1 MARPAP
7 GVLVSESADAGSA
20 ELAELAEAYGVAMS
34 YEDSKSRQTAVAA
47 HTVVDVL
54 HALGVDAST
63 PAAIGAALD
72 AVRRRGA
79 SRTAVPPVRLPT
91 PSGRTWGWMLQLY
104 SLRGQGS
111 WGMGDYRDLAD
122 IVRWS
127 GSAEGGRA
135 GLVLCNPFHAMTP
148 VPTLED
154 SPYFP
159 SSRRFRSPLYL
170 RIEDV
175 PEYALSDEATRARV
189 DGLRPPTTS
198 GLIDRDAVWSAKR
211 AALETLWLYVRQ
223 DQLDD
228 FRADQGAA
236 LDRFA
241 LFGVLAEEHGP
252 DWRAWP
258 AELRNPAGPAVAQA
272 RDLHD
277 DRVRFHAWL
286 QLLCDEQLATA
297 AQAAREAGMPVGIV
311 HDLAVGVDPGGA
323 DAWALQ
329 DVLAVGATVG
339 CPPDSFNQLGQDWQL
354 PPWHPTRL
362 AEADYQPFRDMVR
375 SVLRH
380 AGGIRIDHVMGLFRL
395 WWIPDGNPASE
406 GAYVSYDW
414 RALIGVLTQEARRE
428 GAVVIGEDLGTV
440 ETRVTDAMAD
450 AGILG
455 CDVAWFK
462 RDKTGRTYLPP
473 DQWRASAIASVT
485 THDLPTVAGW
495 FTDEVVR
502 VRAELG
508 LLDGPVEDERA
519 RTAQERAALLTML
532 REESLLGDSNDLAEI
547 ALALH
552 RLLVASPA
560 AIVVAAPGDAV
571 GDMRQPNLPG
581 TLDEYPNW
589 RLPLTDGA
597 GQPMTIEELQDDVRV
612 RRLIGVMAGLG
623 APAPG
628 QTPSSD
634 TVTRV
639 SDAPGDRDLR

>member
-1 MARPAP
+1 
-7 GVLVSESADAGSA
+7 
-20 ELAELAEAYGVAMS
+20 
-34 YEDSKSRQTAVAA
+34 
-47 HTVVDVL
+47 
-54 HALGVDAST
+54 
-63 PAAIGAALD
+63 
-72 AVRRRGA
+72 
-79 SRTAVPPVRLPT
+79 
-91 PSGRTWGWMLQLY
+91 
-104 SLRGQGS
+104 
-111 WGMGDYRDLAD
+111 
-122 IVRWS
+122 
-127 GSAEGGRA
+127 
-135 GLVLCNPFHAMTP
+135 
-148 VPTLED
+148 
-154 SPYFP
+154 
-159 SSRRFRSPLYL
+159 
-170 RIEDV
+170 
-175 PEYALSDEATRARV
+175 
-189 DGLRPPTTS
+189 
-198 GLIDRDAVWSAKR
+198 
-211 AALETLWLYVRQ
+211 
-223 DQLDD
+223 
-228 FRADQGAA
+228 
-236 LDRFA
+236 
-241 LFGVLAEEHGP
+241 
-252 DWRAWP
+252 
-258 AELRNPAGPAVAQA
+258 
-272 RDLHD
+272 
-277 DRVRFHAWL
+277 
-286 QLLCDEQLATA
+286 
-297 AQAAREAGMPVGIV
+297 
-311 HDLAVGVDPGGA
+311 
-323 DAWALQ
+323 
-329 DVLAVGATVG
+329 
-339 CPPDSFNQLGQDWQL
+339 
-354 PPWHPTRL
+354 
-362 AEADYQPFRDMVR
+362 VR

-414 RALIGVLTQEARRE
+414 RALIGVLTQEARRV

-462 RDKTGRTYLPP
+462 RDKTGTYLPP

-495 FTDEVVR
+495 FTDEAVR

-628 QTPSSD
+628 QTPASD

-639 SDAPGDRDLR
+639 SDSPGDRDLR